1 VRKTAAAYMLA
12 DRVGDTFDGIV
23 TGASSKGTWVRI
35 FNPPI
40 EGKVVRGA
48 EGLDIGDRTR
58 VKLLDV
64 NVDRGFIDFGR
75 R

>member
-1 VRKTAAAYMLA
+1 MLA
-12 DRVGDTFDGIV
+12 HRVGETFDGIV
-23 TGASSKGTWVRI
+23 TGAAAKGTWVRI

-58 VKLLDV
+58 VKLLGVDV
-64 NVDRGFIDFGR
+64 ELGHIDFAR